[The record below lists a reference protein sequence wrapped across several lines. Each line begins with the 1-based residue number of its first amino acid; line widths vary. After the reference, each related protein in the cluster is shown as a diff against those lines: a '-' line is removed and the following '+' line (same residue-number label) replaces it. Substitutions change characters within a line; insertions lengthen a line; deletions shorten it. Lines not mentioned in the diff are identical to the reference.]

1 MIGLHSLY
9 LITFY
14 EQLSLNL
21 TLLLSSNIKSKQK
34 NQIVIYDSLS
44 KFTNYS
50 NDTMIMFSRFITKL
64 LDIEEST
71 IEFVLPEILPQQGS
85 SDCGFYAV
93 LYCKM
98 LIDGLDPC
106 QMKITQENLRANILN
121 EIQQGSITLNT
132 MTKCNATNVI
142 IFSRSINICLC
153 CKDTLTSDKY
163 LCLEC
168 YKFVHITCYN
178 QICQLCQLCTRNSRV
193 T

>member
-106 QMKITQENLRANILN
+106 QMKITQEQEQEASS
-121 EIQQGSITLNT
+121 EIA
-132 MTKCNATNVI
+132 C
-142 IFSRSINICLC
+142 
-153 CKDTLTSDKY
+153 
-163 LCLEC
+163 
-168 YKFVHITCYN
+168 
-178 QICQLCQLCTRNSRV
+178 
-193 T
+193 

>member
-21 TLLLSSNIKSKQK
+21 TLLLSSNIKSKEK

-44 KFTNYS
+44 KLTNYS

-85 SDCGFYAV
+85 SDCGF
-93 LYCKM
+93 
-98 LIDGLDPC
+98 
-106 QMKITQENLRANILN
+106 
-121 EIQQGSITLNT
+121 
-132 MTKCNATNVI
+132 
-142 IFSRSINICLC
+142 
-153 CKDTLTSDKY
+153 
-163 LCLEC
+163 
-168 YKFVHITCYN
+168 
-178 QICQLCQLCTRNSRV
+178 
-193 T
+193 